1 MTDKTRITIEV
12 NINAPIEKV
21 WECFTLPEHIINWNF
36 ASDDWCCP
44 TAVND
49 LKAGGKFSW
58 RMESKDGKIG
68 FDFSGVYD
76 EVIEYQKIKYTL
88 GDNREVE
95 ITFRSENNFS
105 IVTETFEA
113 ENVFSIEQQR
123 QGWQAILNNF
133 KKYVEGN

>member
-1 MTDKTRITIEV
+1 MTDKTRITIEAKV
-12 NINAPIEKV
+12 KAPIEKV
-21 WECFTLPEHIINWNF
+21 WECFTKPEHIINWNF

-58 RMESKDGKIG
+58 RMESKDGKMG

-76 EVIEYQKIKYTL
+76 EVKKFERIKYTL
-88 GDNREVE
+88 DDEREVE
-95 ITFRSENNFS
+95 ITFNSENNFT
-105 IVTETFEA
+105 IITETFEA

-123 QGWQAILNNF
+123 QGWQAIVNNF
-133 KKYVEGN
+133 KKYVVKT